1 MSSRLSPLQFL
12 DMGSEQLTSNV
23 SSAPQCPHPQ
33 SINLKNYGISF
44 FPTLNS
50 YRQRMAA
57 WRFKELDFASLCP
70 SDAPLQKY
78 VVPVV
83 AFFRKHLLPNHGDY
97 TIASH
102 EGTKNDSWD
111 LVRIHRERDHKTK
124 LFALLLFVPP
134 RSDMLGRIA
143 RRPGVTS
150 QQPDFLLVT
159 DEHHVCIVQQIDLH
173 LANDVQLVHYA
184 ASSGQTSLRN
194 LLNFLL
200 FQHSSYKFTALPWS
214 RNVQGALNLPSG
226 LDKPISRSPH
236 AYRHQDYDRYTVQR
250 SLPDLLSLLES
261 KEKEVQRIFSNPV
274 RPGTSFRV
282 TVDAFA
288 KEQGVWRCPFPT
300 PPIPAQTHSY
310 VSRGHRER
318 LALVDSILDE
328 CTTTTFVVTDV
339 VQHKP
344 NTFSQVFFGFLRD
357 PDGRESPLVCL
368 KLFLDAAIPAKRDV
382 LLDDFDEFPPRLRL
396 RSLHDSDDLAHR
408 EESAYDRLKG
418 YQGTMLPHCYGFHRF
433 RLDGRFSAYGAL
445 LEIIHGPSLGDSRPS
460 EWSIALQEDLV
471 IHLREC
477 LRALLYAGVDQGDF
491 HGGQIL
497 LPGGR
502 DGRPVEALVLIDFAF
517 AVQRRGDEQ
526 QHGIAATLLENGIF
540 TLKYLLERLRL
551 QPDVIGPHFD
561 PRSLHVHEY

>member
-1 MSSRLSPLQFL
+1 MLRYLLYRLQVGL
-12 DMGSEQLTSNV
+12 
-23 SSAPQCPHPQ
+23 
-33 SINLKNYGISF
+33 
-44 FPTLNS
+44 
-50 YRQRMAA
+50 
-57 WRFKELDFASLCP
+57 

-97 TIASH
+97 SIASH
-102 EGTKNDSWD
+102 EGTKKDSWGF
-111 LVRIHRERDHKTK
+111 VRIYRERDHKTK
-124 LFALLLFVPP
+124 LFALVLFVPP
-134 RSDMLGRIA
+134 GAICWDGLSRDSACITCGA
-143 RRPGVTS
+143 CRPLFEEWEILLQS
-150 QQPDFLLVT
+150 EQPDFLLVT

-236 AYRHQDYDRYTVQR
+236 AYRRQDYDRYTVQR

-274 RPGTSFRV
+274 SPGTSFRV

-288 KEQGVWRCPFPT
+288 KERGVWRCPFPT
-300 PPIPAQTHSY
+300 PPIPAQTRSY
-310 VSRGHRER
+310 VTRGHRKR
-318 LALVDSILDE
+318 LVLVDSILDD

-357 PDGRESPLVCL
+357 ADGRESPLVCL

-396 RSLHDSDDLAHR
+396 RSLHGSDDLAHR
-408 EESAYDRLKG
+408 EESAYDRLKE
-418 YQGTMLPHCYGFHRF
+418 YQGTMLPHCYGFHRVL
-433 RLDGRFSAYGAL
+433 LDGRFSAYGAL
-445 LEIIHGPSLGDSRPS
+445 LEIIHGPSLGDSCPS
-460 EWSIALQEDLV
+460 EWSVALQKDLV

-526 QHGIAATLLENGIF
+526 RHGIAATLLENGIF
-540 TLKYLLERLRL
+540 TLKYHLERLRL
-551 QPDVIGPHFD
+551 QPDVIGSHFD